1 MSVFRSLLMANAA
14 VDPLKVPLTFTAEE
28 AGSKVTLI
36 PRNITLSGMHYRM
49 GKSGLWLP
57 YIANTAIGL
66 PNIGDSCQFWNS
78 EDRLGTS
85 YNTTA
90 LFWGSGKVSA
100 SGNIQSLLN
109 WRTDCPDRSFQYMF
123 NAQSNLSDV
132 SKLLLPATSVG
143 VYSYQYMFER
153 CRFETPPILPNIT
166 YYGTGGMAYMFI
178 NSSITSMRVGF
189 TSWGDSANPFF
200 KDWLS
205 GVPSTGTFYKPSAL
219 PEEYGASRIPEGWTV
234 VNID

>member
-14 VDPLKVPLTFTAEE
+14 VDPLTVPLTFTAEE
-28 AGSKVTLI
+28 AASRVELVPTGL
-36 PRNITLSGMHYRM
+36 TLSGMHYRM
-49 GKSGLWLP
+49 GNSGLWMP
-57 YIANTAIGL
+57 YTAGTVL
-66 PNIGDSCQFWNS
+66 TLQNVGDSCQFWNS
-78 EDRLGTS
+78 EDRLGTA
-85 YNTTA
+85 YNTNLRIRIT
-90 LFWGSGKVSA
+90 GRVSA

-123 NAQSNLSDV
+123 QSQSGLSDV

-143 VYSYQYMFER
+143 AYSYQYMLVG
-153 CRFETPPILPNIT
+153 CSSNTAPTLPNIT
-166 YYGTGGMAYMFI
+166 YYGTGGMAYMFV
-178 NSSITSMRVGF
+178 SSRVTSMRVGF

>member
-1 MSVFRSLLMANAA
+1 MSVFRSLMMANAA
-14 VDPLKVPLTFTAEE
+14 VDPLTVPLTFTAEE
-28 AGSKVTLI
+28 AGATVTLI
-36 PRNITLSGMHYRM
+36 LTGFTISGMHYRM
-49 GKSGLWLP
+49 GKSGAWLP
-57 YIANTAIGL
+57 YTAGTVIDL

-78 EDRLGTS
+78 EDRLGTA
-85 YNTTA
+85 YNTIA
-90 LFWGSGKVSA
+90 RFRIVGRISA

-123 NAQSNLSDV
+123 QAQSNLSDV

-143 VYSYQYMFER
+143 VYSYQYMFDR
-153 CRFETPPILPNIT
+153 CRFEVSPLLPDIT
-166 YYGTGGMAYMFI
+166 YFGTGGMAYMFI
-178 NSSITSMRVGF
+178 DSSITSMRVGF
-189 TSWGDSANPFF
+189 TSWGEAANPFF